1 MKKHPIL
8 SIERMDAFLNIF
20 KHSYLS
26 KISVVVSC
34 VIILTCLVSMSR
46 FNVSCQKIRSDVLRL
61 HVIANSDSDTDQSLK
76 LKVRDKILTETGELF
91 LTATTYE
98 EAVELTDKILP
109 RIIECAEDEIKSNGF
124 NYRVEANL
132 DYTDFDTRHYDGYS
146 LPAGKYLAL
155 NIKIGDGKGKNWWCV
170 MFPSICLSPS
180 IELDDKLEEDEI
192 NVIKGYDNYKVK
204 FKLVEWYEKII
215 AKF

>member
-109 RIIECAEDEIKSNGF
+109 RIIECAE
-124 NYRVEANL
+124 
-132 DYTDFDTRHYDGYS
+132 
-146 LPAGKYLAL
+146 
-155 NIKIGDGKGKNWWCV
+155 
-170 MFPSICLSPS
+170 
-180 IELDDKLEEDEI
+180 
-192 NVIKGYDNYKVK
+192 
-204 FKLVEWYEKII
+204 
-215 AKF
+215 